1 MHRTLFPFLVLS
13 LSSACVDIPSAAPI
27 VEQRWV
33 VPVETQ
39 RITVAN
45 LLPGGVAVTTDSS
58 GFAISVPSAAI
69 SRTLAQDCPACAAAN
84 GLTVPKPAF
93 VANASV
99 STPLPPDISSATL
112 TSGTLRLVITNNN
125 TFDPLRPS
133 AAVGSARGW
142 AVITVS
148 NGGTL
153 LGKDSVNGAT
163 SALAANG
170 GTLTRDIALAGVI
183 TSSSP
188 VTVAVTLNSPAGDP
202 VRIDASRTIT
212 ATATPTNLVVANAIV
227 LVSNRSVSSTSLFD
241 LTGVDSTVRN
251 SVQSGAL
258 ILTLANSFNVTG
270 TLTLRLTPSGGT
282 AITKAVTLGVGTTTQ
297 RVPFSQAEL
306 QSLLGNNVIVTYVGA
321 VNATS
326 GPVTVSPKQNVLVTA
341 KLDVFLEVGR

>member
-1 MHRTLFPFLVLS
+1 
-13 LSSACVDIPSAAPI
+13 
-27 VEQRWV
+27 
-33 VPVETQ
+33 
-39 RITVAN
+39 
-45 LLPGGVAVTTDSS
+45 
-58 GFAISVPSAAI
+58 
-69 SRTLAQDCPACAAAN
+69 
-84 GLTVPKPAF
+84 
-93 VANASV
+93 
-99 STPLPPDISSATL
+99 L
-112 TSGTLRLVITNNN
+112 TSGTLRFVITNNN

-148 NGGTL
+148 NGATL

-163 SALAANG
+163 SALGANG

-212 ATATPTNLVVANAIV
+212 ATATPTSLVVANPSV
-227 LVSNRSVSSTSLFD
+227 VVSNRSVSSTSTLD

-258 ILTLANSFNVTG
+258 VLTLANPFNVTG
-270 TLTLRLTPSGGT
+270 ILTVRLTPSGGT
-282 AITKAVTLGVGTTTQ
+282 VITKTVTLGVGTTTQ

-306 QSLLGNNVIVTYVGA
+306 QSLLGTNVTVTYIGA

-341 KLDVFLEVGR
+341 KLDVFLEAGR